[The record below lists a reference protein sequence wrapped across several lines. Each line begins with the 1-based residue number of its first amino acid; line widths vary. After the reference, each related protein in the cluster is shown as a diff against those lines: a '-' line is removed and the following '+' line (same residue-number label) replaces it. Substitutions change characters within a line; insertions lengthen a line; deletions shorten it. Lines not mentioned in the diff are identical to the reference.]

1 VKPEG
6 AAAEQSAADVVVRP
20 ATADDFDAWLQVF
33 EAVAAEGKWIGSELP
48 FDRHARRRGYDQTL
62 ADERA
67 TSFLAVDPA
76 ADAVVGQLFI
86 GVAAYGV
93 ADLGMAI
100 LDGWRGRGVG
110 SALMAAA
117 VDFARDHGAHK
128 ITLQVWPHNAAARAL
143 YEKFGFV
150 VEGRLR
156 RHWPRRNGEL
166 WDALVMGLVLDESRP
181 GSPHGV

>member
-1 VKPEG
+1 VTAGHGPGER
-6 AAAEQSAADVVVRP
+6 AAADVVVRP
-20 ATADDFDAWLQVF
+20 ATAEDFDAWLQVF

-48 FDRHARRRGYDQTL
+48 FDRDARRRGYDQTL
-62 ADERA
+62 ADEHA
-67 TSFLAVDPA
+67 TSLLAVDPA
-76 ADAVVGQLFI
+76 TDAVVGQLFI
-86 GVAAYGV
+86 GVASYGV

-128 ITLQVWPHNAAARAL
+128 VNLQVWPHNAAALAL
-143 YEKFGFV
+143 YEKFGFE
-150 VEGRLR
+150 VEGRLH

-166 WDALVMGLVLDESRP
+166 WDALVMGLVLDDARP
-181 GSPHGV
+181 GSPHDG